1 MEQIGPYDILKR
13 LGGGG
18 FGEVWLGENELRQ
31 VAIKVFSPTKENL
44 DTSIG
49 ESGADSEAL
58 PILKERFLNEARILA
73 ELEANPHII
82 SVYEFGKLDDG
93 SPYYVMPFLP
103 VSLADRLGKD
113 IYDVAAIAELPESD
127 RPKSL
132 PLDDALRYFEQLL
145 IGLSAAHKRGLIHR
159 DIKPGNVMLTDDDQI
174 RLVDF
179 GIAKAPDS
187 QHSVSQLGMGSQKY
201 MAPEQRESAKHVD
214 ARADVYSA
222 GVMAYRMITGR
233 LPGIPF
239 REPNVLVPE
248 LNQALND
255 LIVSCVSDDKAER
268 PTDAAE
274 LLSRF
279 RAANQALAD
288 VNATGTWVGDAGAS
302 SIRDELK
309 PLRNKIETVLLAEGD
324 MPEKD
329 RAALRTLA
337 MIVDLDDEGLDDL
350 IEVTATEL
358 QAKLKP
364 IQNLRKTIV
373 AKAAENDVTEDDKAI
388 FFEIAEQI
396 GWPKEKVEA
405 LLQDGNPDSNPESNS
420 DEIEEPKVEPA
431 EPEAPAPAFQEP
443 NSAATD
449 FHQPEPERVAVEPAK
464 SSGGRWGVLVLLALL
479 VVGGGYGYTVYQDQ
493 QEQERIAAQQA
504 AMESSKARD
513 LKRQD
518 DAAWAEAESTNTVAA
533 YTAYTKQSF
542 ATTARKAEA
551 NQLIARLERA
561 DEQERQRLAKLE
573 ADRKAKAERDRF
585 AKLEADR
592 KAKAERDR
600 LAKLEADRQ
609 ADAARQAAIKKKEEE
624 RLAAEAEAER
634 LRPGREFKDCS
645 DCPELVVIPAGSFRM
660 GDLSGGG
667 DADEKPV
674 HSVTVKSFALGKT
687 EVTFAEYDVFARAT
701 NRSLPGDS
709 GWGRGSRPVINVNW
723 EDATA
728 YVAWLSKKT
737 GKSYRLPS
745 ESEWEYAARAG
756 STTKYSFGNSERDLC
771 RYANHAYTSTDY
783 DHRNQACSDG
793 VGKQTAPVGSYE
805 ANDFGLLDMHGNVY
819 EWTQDCWNG
828 SYAGAPSDGS
838 AWTRGDCDRRV
849 LRGGSWA
856 TYRATC
862 ARRTASG
869 TPRRIATSTTAFV
882 LPRTCDA

>member
-479 VVGGGYGYTVYQDQ
+479 VVGGGYGYTVYQEQ
-493 QEQERIAAQQA
+493 QEQERIAAEQA

-561 DEQERQRLAKLE
+561 DEQERQRFAKLE

-645 DCPELVVIPAGSFRM
+645 DCPELVVIPAGTFRM
-660 GDLSGGG
+660 GDLSGGVS
-667 DADEKPV
+667 ADEKPV

-701 NRSLPGDS
+701 NRPLPKDQ
-709 GWGRGSRPVINVNW
+709 GWGRGSRPVIHVNW
-723 EDATA
+723 KDATA
-728 YVAWLSKKT
+728 YSAWLSKKT

-756 STTKYSFGNSERDLC
+756 STTKYSWGNDIG
-771 RYANHAYTSTDY
+771 
-783 DHRNQACSDG
+783 RNNAVCSGCGSQWD
-793 VGKQTAPVGSYE
+793 GKQTAPVGSFK
-805 ANDFGLLDMHGNVY
+805 ANDFGLLDMHGNVI
-819 EWTQDCWNG
+819 EWPQDCWNE

-838 AWTRGDCDRRV
+838 AWTRGNCDRRV
-849 LRGGSWA
+849 LRGGSWVSSPGDLRSA
-856 TYRATC
+856 GRIWTTS
-862 ARRTASG
+862 ASFRDSWVG
-869 TPRRIATSTTAFV
+869 FRVAQD
-882 LPRTCDA
+882 L